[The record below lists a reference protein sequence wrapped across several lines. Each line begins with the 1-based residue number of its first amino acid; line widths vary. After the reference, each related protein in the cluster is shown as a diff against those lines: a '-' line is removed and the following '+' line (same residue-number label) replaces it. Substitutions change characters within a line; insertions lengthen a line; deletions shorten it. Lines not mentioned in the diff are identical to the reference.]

1 MASIELKN
9 LWKKFGQVIAVEN
22 VSWKCE
28 HGEFFSIL
36 GPSGCGKSSTL
47 RMIAGLE
54 EITAGE
60 IFFDD
65 QLVNDLPPKD
75 RNVAMVFETWA
86 LYPNL
91 TVYENIAF
99 PLRIRKLS
107 KTEIDQKVRW
117 AANFLDLDGV
127 LNSYVMGLS
136 GGQKQRI
143 SIGRAIVRQPAVLL
157 MDEPISHLDAAL
169 RARMKS
175 ELQDIVRNLQ
185 VTTIYI
191 THDQMESMA
200 MADRIAVMNQ
210 GRIPQIGSAKEIY
223 EQPRTEFVAL
233 FIGEPPMNFANCD
246 LVVENERRFLASPS
260 FRIEVESELDK
271 HIASYQ
277 GHPQM
282 KLGIRPENV
291 KVDTSSRESGISA
304 VVDFVEPQGERTIL
318 NVKLAGGEIFLIE
331 VAPDF
336 RPNIGENLHL
346 RFDLEWAHLFDV
358 QTGINIRYHQ

>member
-1 MASIELKN
+1 VASVELKN
-9 LWKKFGQVIAVEN
+9 LWKKFGAVIAVEN
-22 VSWKCE
+22 ISWKCE

-60 IFFDD
+60 IYIGDR
-65 QLVNDLPPKD
+65 LVNDLSPKE

-91 TVYENIAF
+91 TVHENIAF
-99 PLRIRKLS
+99 PLRIRKLPKS
-107 KTEIDQKVRW
+107 EIDQKVRW
-117 AANFLDLDGV
+117 AANFLDLEDV
-127 LNSYVMGLS
+127 LNSYVLGLS
-136 GGQKQRI
+136 GGQKQRV

-175 ELQDIVRNLQ
+175 ELQEMVRNLH

-200 MADRIAVMNQ
+200 MADRIAVMNE
-210 GRIPQIGSAKEIY
+210 GRILQIGSATEIY
-223 EQPRTEFVAL
+223 ERPRTEFVAQ
-233 FIGEPPMNFANCD
+233 FIGEPPMNFANCN
-246 LVVENERRFLASPS
+246 LVEENGRRFLASPS
-260 FRIEVESELDK
+260 FRIEASAELGK
-271 HIASYQ
+271 QIVSYQ
-277 GHPQM
+277 GPPEM
-282 KLGIRPENV
+282 KLGIRPESV
-291 KVDTSSRESGISA
+291 SVDTSLRKSGISA

-318 NVKLAGGEIFLIE
+318 SVKLADGEIFLID
-331 VAPDF
+331 VAPEI
-336 RPNIGENLHL
+336 RPNIGENVHL
-346 RFDLEWAHLFDV
+346 SFDLEQAHFFDA
-358 QTGINIRYHQ
+358 QTGINIRYH